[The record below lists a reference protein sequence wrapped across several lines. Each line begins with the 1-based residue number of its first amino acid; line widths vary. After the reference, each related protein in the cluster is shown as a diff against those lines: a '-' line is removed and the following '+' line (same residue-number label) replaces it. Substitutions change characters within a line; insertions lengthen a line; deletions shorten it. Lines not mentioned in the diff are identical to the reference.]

1 MQDIMK
7 GGCSSQV
14 ENHQSRGGLEA
25 EAEAEGSQGQGL
37 PGLESKFKA
46 SVGYIT
52 QSVGISEYL
61 ES

>member
-7 GGCSSQV
+7 GGCNLQV
-14 ENHQSRGGLEA
+14 ENHRSRGSL
-25 EAEAEGSQGQGL
+25 EAEAEGSQVQGL

-46 SVGYIT
+46 NMGYIT